1 MKSLRILSLALAL
14 PVAAMADDVTEYLD
28 AARTAYNDGNFSEAL
43 SSLDTVGQL
52 IRQKKA
58 EAVMKVLP
66 NAPSGWKA
74 EEPESDGTAAGL
86 MGGMVSAKREYTKG
100 DARIEIQVQ
109 SDSPLLQAMVSM
121 FSNPMLLSAGGAKLE
136 LVKGTKYAITYNKE
150 SKSGEAKAV
159 IDNRYIVSINGNDV
173 TREELVSFAQALNAA
188 ALAKLK

>member
-1 MKSLRILSLALAL
+1 MKYLRIISLACTLPLA
-14 PVAAMADDVTEYLD
+14 AAADDVTEYLD
-28 AARTAYNDGNFSEAL
+28 SARSAYDSGNFSEAL
-43 SSLDTVGQL
+43 SSLDTVSQL

-66 NAPSGWKA
+66 NAPSGWEA
-74 EEPESDGTAAGL
+74 GEAESDGTAGL

-100 DARIEIQVQ
+100 DARVEIQVQ

-136 LVKGTKYAITYNKE
+136 LVKGTKYAITYDKDD
-150 SKSGEAKAV
+150 KRGEAKAV
-159 IDNRYIVSINGNDV
+159 IDNRYVVSIDGNDV

-188 ALAKLK
+188 ALTKLK

>member
-1 MKSLRILSLALAL
+1 MKILRILSIGLTLPLAAL
-14 PVAAMADDVTEYLD
+14 ADDVTEYLD
-28 AARTAYNDGNFSEAL
+28 AARSAYNDGNYSEAL
-43 SSLDTVGQL
+43 SSIDTVSQL

-66 NAPSGWKA
+66 NAPSGWEA
-74 EEPESDGTAAGL
+74 SEPESEGMAAGL

-150 SKSGEAKAV
+150 NKDGEAKAV
-159 IDNRYIVSINGNDV
+159 IDNRYVVSITGHDV
-173 TREELVSFAQALNAA
+173 AREDLVAFAQALNAS
-188 ALAKLK
+188 ALTKLK